1 MCEGGSYVLWSEAA
15 GAGAAGGRLLS
26 TSCQGRLIVSAPR
39 RSWGGLS
46 SVTGSHSFS
55 PAPFFHSLLF
65 SFILPTSS
73 PLPHLISP
81 QTLSSSPCSQ
91 SQSQSSGHV
100 PCSWPQRLAVFLR
113 SSCLVSDLYS
123 SYRVLSCH
131 LHGKPMTGWL
141 KCRKLVSLA
150 GSSN

>member
-26 TSCQGRLIVSAPR
+26 TSCQGRLIVSVPW
-39 RSWGGLS
+39 RSWGAELRHRQPLLQS
-46 SVTGSHSFS
+46 CSIF
-55 PAPFFHSLLF
+55 PQSLLF
-65 SFILPTSS
+65 SLILPTSS

-91 SQSQSSGHV
+91 SQSSGHV

-113 SSCLVSDLYS
+113 SSCLISDLYS

-131 LHGKPMTGWL
+131 LHGKQMSGWF

-150 GSSN
+150 GSSS